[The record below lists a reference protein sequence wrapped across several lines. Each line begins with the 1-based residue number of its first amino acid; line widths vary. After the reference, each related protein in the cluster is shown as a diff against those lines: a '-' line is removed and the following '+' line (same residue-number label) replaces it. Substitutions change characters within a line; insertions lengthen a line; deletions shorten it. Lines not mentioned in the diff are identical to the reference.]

1 MLEELKSELQITWF
15 DGELEDR
22 LERYLRE
29 GKAYLKSI
37 VGFDVD
43 CTNAPL
49 CLL

>member
-43 CTNAPL
+43 
-49 CLL
+49 